1 MNFICIMK
9 QITDT
14 EESASQLAKQV
25 DYVMGLHKF
34 QGRQP
39 QSGFSTSQQKCTKY
53 VLLSTGYA
61 TFTPTETE
69 SDIETDKKWLVWN
82 YV

>member
-25 DYVMGLHKF
+25 DYIMGLHKF
-34 QGRQP
+34 QGKQP
-39 QSGFSTSQQKCTKY
+39 QLGFSTSQQKCTKY
-53 VLLSTGYA
+53 VLPTTGNGV
-61 TFTPTETE
+61 FTLP
-69 SDIETDKKWLVWN
+69 DTDSYTN
-82 YV
+82 S

>member
-14 EESASQLAKQV
+14 EESTSQLAKQV

-34 QGRQP
+34 QADNR
-39 QSGFSTSQQKCTKY
+39 SQAFKPVNRNAQNMY
-53 VLLSTGYA
+53 
-61 TFTPTETE
+61 F
-69 SDIETDKKWLVWN
+69 
-82 YV
+82 